1 MTPKLWIALGAAVF
15 LLVAGYMFGPEAA
28 QNLFEALGGVVGGV
42 E

>member
-1 MTPKLWIALGAAVF
+1 MTPKLWLALGAVVF

-28 QNLFEALGGVVGGV
+28 QNLFESLGGVVESV